1 MLRNF
6 DLHEIWSS
14 MRLVAIGLG
23 LAFVGLLAAALGVF
37 LFGSGHLVAAGLA
50 MTLLATALLT
60 VYVLFA
66 K

>member
-1 MLRNF
+1 
-6 DLHEIWSS
+6 

-37 LFGSGHLVAAGLA
+37 LFGSGQLVAVGLA
-50 MTLLATALLT
+50 MTLLSTALLT
-60 VYVLFA
+60 FYVLFA